1 MKKIILIAVLFLA
14 GSPLFSQVDFQKGTL
29 ADMFQKAQDE
39 NKVLMVDV
47 MTDWCKWCVELDN
60 KVYSRPEMYEF
71 ANKNQVNYKID
82 AEKGEGVEF
91 AKKYKVNGYPTVLF
105 LKADGSEVDRI
116 VGYVPLKDFVEM
128 MTDYN
133 KGVNTMSDLKK
144 KLETNPNDIVT
155 NIKMGDKLM
164 SVGDN
169 DGAKKCYQKVIDLDP
184 QDLSGKVA
192 EAKFDIA
199 ATSDKDHIVQNVKQ
213 FIQDYPNSDKVK
225 DAYITLAEA
234 YYYAL
239 KDKDNA
245 DKTFKEAL
253 QKFNGDDALNSSYG
267 QYLNAQAGDLAE
279 KKGAGE
285 EDYKNGL
292 ALIDEAIP
300 YLKGTVNE
308 GSSYYLQA
316 KLLFNLKDYA
326 KASDS
331 IDKAIKIFDRKLYR
345 DLKDKIQKQ
354 MSEK

>member
-1 MKKIILIAVLFLA
+1 MLLSA
-14 GSPLFSQVDFQKGTL
+14 PLFSQVDFQKGTL
-29 ADMFQKAQDE
+29 ADMYQKAKDG
-39 NKVLMVDV
+39 NKILMVDV
-47 MTDWCKWCVELDN
+47 MTDWCKWCIELDN
-60 KVYSRPEMYEF
+60 KVYARPEMFEF

-82 AEKGEGVEF
+82 AEKGEGIDF
-91 AKKYKVNGYPTVLF
+91 AKKYSVSGYPTVLF

-144 KLETNPNDIVT
+144 KLETNPDDIVN

-164 SVGDN
+164 TIGDN

-184 QDLSGKVA
+184 QDLSGKLA
-192 EAKFDIA
+192 EAKFDMA
-199 ATSDKDHIVQNVKQ
+199 VLSDKEHIVQNLQQ
-213 FIQDYPNSDKVK
+213 FMQDYPKSDKIK
-225 DAYITLAEA
+225 DAYITLAET
-234 YYYAL
+234 YYYSL

-245 DKTFKEAL
+245 DKTYSEAFKM
-253 QKFNGDDALNSSYG
+253 FSNDDMLKSSYG

-279 KKGAGE
+279 KKGANE
-285 EDYKNGL
+285 ADYKNGL
-292 ALIDEAIP
+292 SLIDEAIP

-345 DLKDKIQKQ
+345 DLREKIQKQ
-354 MSEK
+354 LSEK